1 MCCDSDNV
9 LCIDTTFNLC
19 SSWVTVCCYN
29 NDRLR
34 TNEGKH
40 AIFLGPAII
49 HFEKDVFLFSRFA
62 SEMLTHQPAISNL
75 KTIGTDL
82 EKAIFNK
89 FLSQIK
95 DLKLLLCVFH
105 LQQNDKRRLTELRF
119 NGGSQAIC
127 TILADIY
134 GRLYSTMIEYGLAY
148 SKDANDL
155 ATRLESLRES
165 WENLCPEF
173 YKWVVSMRQAIFQN
187 SVIECARKNTN
198 VHGLFYNNSIECQH
212 YLEKKEQSFR
222 KGTVEDVIKTFKSL
236 VERQQDEEVRA
247 IYRSGP
253 YRLSDRYKKFEVD
266 SVKWHSMY
274 PKARMKH
281 PERFWRYFGRL

>member
-19 SSWVTVCCYN
+19 SSWVTDCCYN

-40 AIFLGPAII
+40 PIFLGPAIV

-62 SEMLTHQPAISNL
+62 SEMLTYQPAISNL

-82 EKAIFNK
+82 EKAIFNG

-105 LQQNDKRRLTELRF
+105 LQQSDKRKLTELKPK
-119 NGGSQAIC
+119 GGSQAIN
-127 TILADIY
+127 TTLADIH
-134 GRLYSTMIEYGLAY
+134 GRQYNTMMEYELAD

-155 ATRLESLRES
+155 TARLE
-165 WENLCPEF
+165 
-173 YKWVVSMRQAIFQN
+173 
-187 SVIECARKNTN
+187 
-198 VHGLFYNNSIECQH
+198 
-212 YLEKKEQSFR
+212 
-222 KGTVEDVIKTFKSL
+222 
-236 VERQQDEEVRA
+236 
-247 IYRSGP
+247 
-253 YRLSDRYKKFEVD
+253 
-266 SVKWHSMY
+266 
-274 PKARMKH
+274 
-281 PERFWRYFGRL
+281 